1 MEHLYVKAVIVIFLG
16 EGGSRRRIN
25 LDFYVIAI
33 TIPVWKYGVSNWA
46 REDCSHMSANLASES
61 EKNNRTA

>member
-33 TIPVWKYGVSNWA
+33 TIPV
-46 REDCSHMSANLASES
+46 
-61 EKNNRTA
+61 

>member
-1 MEHLYVKAVIVIFLG
+1 MEHLYVKAVIVIFLE

-33 TIPVWKYGVSNWA
+33 TILV
-46 REDCSHMSANLASES
+46 
-61 EKNNRTA
+61 